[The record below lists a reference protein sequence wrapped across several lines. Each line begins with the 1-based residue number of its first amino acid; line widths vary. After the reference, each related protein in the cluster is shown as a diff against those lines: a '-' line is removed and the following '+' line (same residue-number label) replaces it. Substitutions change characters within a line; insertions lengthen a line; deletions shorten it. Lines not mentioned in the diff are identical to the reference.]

1 MKNVFNI
8 DKEELKAK
16 REERKLKRQEKREER
31 KANRKPGNVGK
42 TLGIIGSYVAV
53 AATAVVTTLA
63 VYTHMHSGG
72 VDLMVD
78 STAVN
83 DAPVEMEGAEV

>member
-8 DKEELKAK
+8 DGEELKEK
-16 REERKLKRQEKREER
+16 REERKLKRQEKREAR
-31 KANRKPGNVGK
+31 KANKKPMNVGK

-53 AATAVVTTLA
+53 AATAVATTLA
-63 VYTHMHSGG
+63 VYTRMHSGV
-72 VDLMVD
+72 VDPMVD
-78 STAVN
+78 STMVN

>member
-8 DKEELKAK
+8 DKEELKTK
-16 REERKLKRQEKREER
+16 REERKLERQKKREER
-31 KANRKPGNVGK
+31 KANKQPVNVGK

-53 AATAVVTTLA
+53 AATAVATTLA
-63 VYTHMHSGG
+63 VYTHMHGG
-72 VDLMVD
+72 ADPMVD
-78 STAVN
+78 STVVV